1 MALIPN
7 ASAANLHVS
16 FLVMNPKTGT
26 NVGANTQVGI
36 NQVNRS
42 DRQNASTNSSGV
54 VSFDIPAE
62 AYILSWSC
70 NNCASDFK
78 SNEGTQY
85 LISPQSDG
93 TVKVLSAADEVMKQD
108 SSGNWI
114 LSINL
119 TRTVSGKDPWQLIPN
134 PSVING
140 NTEHMY
146 LMTNGKVL
154 VQSRGGGGFEKWW
167 LLTPDSSGSYL
178 NGTWTQ
184 AAQPPAGYNPQNVNG
199 AVLHSGNFIIV
210 GGEQNTT
217 ASGAMEDN
225 SNQSYIYNVKDDTWT
240 NVPAPLNGTGEWA
253 GIGAAPFVELANGL
267 VMVGQNGT
275 RNSRGLSAM
284 LYDEVKGTWTL
295 TGTNKVT
302 GNQEE
307 GYTLLQNDKVLNI
320 STENTKTVEIYDPTT
335 GLWSPAAD
343 TPGLLA
349 RGEIGPAITLPN
361 GKVLAMGATGSN
373 FLYDPT
379 TNAWSSVPDFPKL
392 KNGLQPVAADNPAAV
407 LPNGNVL
414 VQTTVFVSGSQNSYW
429 MSPATW
435 YEYDIASN
443 NWVAQSDDLI
453 LPESSGIANGT
464 NMLVLPTGQVMITSA
479 YGSMELYTPS
489 GTANTTWLPKIDS
502 LSTTELSPKTS
513 YKLTGKQLSGLTQG
527 TFWGDEQQ
535 NSTNYGLVQIT
546 NKASQHIFYA
556 RVTDYSNTSIAP
568 NISSTFSFTFDEK
581 VENGPASIR
590 VIASGFASPPVDVT
604 ITEGFDKAAADK
616 VIADKAA
623 ADAKAAT
630 DKVIADKV
638 AADKVIADTKAAADA
653 KATAVKKITIT
664 CIKGKLVKK
673 VTAVRPACPVGYKT
687 K

>member
-1 MALIPN
+1 MPN
-7 ASAANLHVS
+7 ASAVNAHIS
-16 FLVMNPKTGT
+16 FVLMNPKTGT

-36 NQVNRS
+36 NQVNRN
-42 DRQNASTNSSGV
+42 DRQNAHTNSSGV
-54 VSFDIPAE
+54 VAFDIPPE
-62 AYILSWSC
+62 AYILSWNCS
-70 NNCASDFK
+70 NCASDFR
-78 SNEGTQY
+78 SSQGTQY

-134 PSVING
+134 PSGING
-140 NTEHMY
+140 FMEHMY

-210 GGEQNTT
+210 GGEQNTS
-217 ASGAMEDN
+217 ASGAQEEN
-225 SNQSYIYNVKDDTWT
+225 LNASYIYNVNNDTWT
-240 NVPAPLNGTGEWA
+240 SVPAPLNGAGIWS
-253 GIGAAPFVELANGL
+253 GIGATPFVVLATGL
-267 VMVGQNGT
+267 VMVGEN
-275 RNSRGLSAM
+275 GLSTAKGLAAM
-284 LYDEVKGTWTL
+284 LYNEANGIWTS

-302 GNQEE
+302 NNQEG
-307 GYTLLQNDKVLNI
+307 GYTLLQNDRVLNI
-320 STENTKTVEIYDPTT
+320 STEGGMPKAAEIYDPTT

-343 TPGLLA
+343 TPGQLA

-414 VQTTVFVSGSQNSYW
+414 VQTTVYVSGSQNSYW

-443 NWVAQSDDLI
+443 NWVAQPNDFIS
-453 LPESSGIANGT
+453 PESSGIANGT
-464 NMLVLPTGQVMITSA
+464 NMLVLPTGQVMITSE
-479 YGSMELYTPS
+479 YGAMELYTPS
-489 GTANTTWLPKIDS
+489 GTANAAWLPKIDS

-568 NISSTFSFTFDEK
+568 NSSSNFSFTLDEK

-604 ITEGFDKAAADK
+604 ITGGFDKAAADK
-616 VIADKAA
+616 AA
-623 ADAKAAT
+623 SLKKT
-630 DKVIADKV
+630 TITCVKGKL
-638 AADKVIADTKAAADA
+638 TKRV
-653 KATAVKKITIT
+653 TAVKP
-664 CIKGKLVKK
+664 V
-673 VTAVRPACPVGYKT
+673 CPLGYK
-687 K
+687 KK

>member
-42 DRQNASTNSSGV
+42 DRQNAITNSSGV

-62 AYILSWSC
+62 AYILSWNC
-70 NNCASDFK
+70 NNCVSDFK
-78 SNEGTQY
+78 SNQGTQY
-85 LISPQSDG
+85 LISPQPDG

-154 VQSRGGGGFEKWW
+154 VQSRGSGGFEKWW

-217 ASGAMEDN
+217 ASGVMEDN

-275 RNSRGLSAM
+275 RNSKGLSAM

-343 TPGLLA
+343 TPMQLA

-373 FLYDPT
+373 FLYDPI

-443 NWVAQSDDLI
+443 NWVAQSNDFISPD
-453 LPESSGIANGT
+453 SSGIANGT
-464 NMLVLPTGQVMITSA
+464 NMLVLPTGQVMITSE
-479 YGSMELYTPS
+479 YGAMELYTPS
-489 GTANTTWLPKIDS
+489 GTANATWLPKIDS

-568 NISSTFSFTFDEK
+568 NSSSNFSFTLDEK

-604 ITEGFDKAAADK
+604 ITGGFDKAAGDKVIADKAAADKAAADK

-623 ADAKAAT
+623 AD
-630 DKVIADKV
+630 
-638 AADKVIADTKAAADA
+638 KAAAD
-653 KATAVKKITIT
+653 KAAADKAASLKKTTITCVKGKLTKRVTAVKP
-664 CIKGKLVKK
+664 V
-673 VTAVRPACPVGYKT
+673 CPLGYK
-687 K
+687 KK